1 MVPPLVI
8 TPLCQHDALNEDGLV
23 RFVIEEWKDVSFPL
37 YISRV
42 SSPIIPNVNYIDLN
56 MENIESIIRA
66 EILEDRKIK
75 EST

>member
-42 SSPIIPNVNYIDLN
+42 SSQIISYFNYIEFY

-75 EST
+75 ESN

>member
-23 RFVIEEWKDVSFPL
+23 RFVIQEWKDVSFPL
-37 YISRV
+37 YIARV
-42 SSPIIPNVNYIDLN
+42 PSPIIPNANYVDLN
-56 MENIESIIRA
+56 MENMESIIKA
-66 EILEDRKIK
+66 EILEDRMIK